1 MRFHTTPAI
10 VLSSI
15 NYGES
20 DAIVNFYTQDY
31 GRLGGIAKGA
41 RRSRRRFGGT
51 LEPFSYG
58 RLIFVKKGELVRVD
72 QWDILQGFHGIR
84 MDLERIAYGSY
95 LLELVS
101 TMLKEGQRNQK
112 VFSLLLNTLSI
123 LEERKRPEV
132 LTRAFEMRLL
142 TVIGYQPCL
151 DRCVVCKQT
160 FMPSITADALGGR
173 DGKTIFFSS
182 AKGGI
187 LCPGCASP
195 LIKSGAG
202 MGGGLVPITTG
213 TASVLILMV
222 RLGLTRIAHLS
233 IPPLM
238 LREGEQVLEDF
249 IRYQLGKE
257 LKSKRFLKC
266 ISRM

>member
-10 VLSSI
+10 VLFSI

-72 QWDILQGFHGIR
+72 QWDILQGFHGIKQ
-84 MDLERIAYGSY
+84 DLERIACGGYM
-95 LLELVS
+95 LELVRE
-101 TMLKEGQRNQK
+101 LVKEGQK
-112 VFSLLLNTLSI
+112 DPGVFILLLNSLSA
-123 LEERKRPEV
+123 LEGGIRPDI

-142 TVIGYQPCL
+142 TAIGYQPCL
-151 DRCVVCKQT
+151 DRCVVCKKT
-160 FMPSITADALGGR
+160 FMPSLSPDTLEGM
-173 DGKTIFFSS
+173 DGETLFFSS

-187 LCPGCASP
+187 LCPGCA
-195 LIKSGAG
+195 GV
-202 MGGGLVPITTG
+202 GGGLIPITTG
-213 TASVLILMV
+213 TARALILMV
-222 RLGLTRIAHLS
+222 RLGLTKITHLS
-233 IPPLM
+233 IPTLM
-238 LREGEQVLEDF
+238 LREGERVLEDF
-249 IRYQLGKE
+249 IRHLLGKE
-257 LKSKRFLKC
+257 LRGKRFLKC

>member
-58 RLIFVKKGELVRVD
+58 RLIFVKKRELVRVD
-72 QWDILQGFHGIR
+72 QWDIVEGFHGIKQ
-84 MDLERIAYGSY
+84 DLERIACGSY
-95 LLELVS
+95 MLELVRE
-101 TMLKEGQRNQK
+101 MVKEGQKNPE
-112 VFSLLLNTLSI
+112 VFILLLNSLSTLEDGI
-123 LEERKRPEV
+123 GPDI

-142 TVIGYQPCL
+142 TAIGYQPCL

-160 FMPSITADALGGR
+160 FTPDASGGR
-173 DGKTIFFSS
+173 DGKAIFFSS
-182 AKGGI
+182 AKGGV
-187 LCPGCASP
+187 LCPGCA
-195 LIKSGAG
+195 KV
-202 MGGGLVPITTG
+202 GGGLIPVTPE
-213 TASVLILMV
+213 TARTLILMV
-222 RLGLTRIAHLS
+222 RLGLERIAHLS
-233 IPPLM
+233 ISPLM
-238 LREGEQVLEDF
+238 LREGERVLEDF
-249 IRYQLGKE
+249 IRYLLGKE
-257 LKSKRFLKC
+257 LRSKRFLKC